1 MVSFTLTLAAAWS
14 PSVNTSSRATC
25 VPPGAAGAA
34 APVPPGVVVVG
45 EPAGLASE
53 ASGLKGSLVA
63 KAWKVSTAGGPGA
76 VVVVDWDATRLG
88 LMAGFLAPPPA
99 GRAS

>member
-1 MVSFTLTLAAAWS
+1 WDNEITFRLPAKVWPTASFSKMVSFTLTRAAAWS

-34 APVPPGVVVVG
+34 APAPPGVVVVD
-45 EPAGLASE
+45 EPAGLAPE

-63 KAWKVSTAGGPGA
+63 KAWKVSTAAAPGG
-76 VVVVDWDATRLG
+76 VV
-88 LMAGFLAPPPA
+88 
-99 GRAS
+99 